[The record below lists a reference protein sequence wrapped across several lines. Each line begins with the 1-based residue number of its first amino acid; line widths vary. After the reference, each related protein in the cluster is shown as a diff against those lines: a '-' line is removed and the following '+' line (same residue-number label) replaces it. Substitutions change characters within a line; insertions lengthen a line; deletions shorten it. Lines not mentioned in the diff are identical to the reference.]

1 MNEAEKTRHNAN
13 MKRYYNKNERIEILV
28 PQGTKE
34 RIKATGTQPA
44 TFIKELLFAEL
55 DKIEKYTK

>member
-1 MNEAEKTRHNAN
+1 MDDKAKHCERIKAYQK
-13 MKRYYNKNERIEILV
+13 KNERIDLV
-28 PQGTKE
+28 VPKGTKE
-34 RIKATGTQPA
+34 RIEATGQPVA